1 MLIVAAVRA
10 APMGLPSQATM
21 AQQFQVPQ
29 FIEREA
35 RLIGPLTIKQTAF
48 LVTGGVILFILWF
61 ILAKWLFFILAPF
74 LSIFFLLLSFVR
86 VNGRP
91 LLEFFFSFFSFFL
104 SAQVFIW
111 QKIEHKEKTLEKK
124 GQALEKYGGPPGTDA
139 TSITKQGIKDLAK
152 KLDE

>member
-48 LVTGGVILFILWF
+48 MVMGGVLLFILWF
-61 ILAKWLFFILAPF
+61 ILAKWLFFLIAPF
-74 LSIFFLLLSFVR
+74 LSVFFFLVSFLKI
-86 VNGRP
+86 NGRP
-91 LLEFFFSFFSFFL
+91 LADFVFSFFSFFL

-111 QKIEHKEKTLEKK
+111 QKVEHKEKIDGKK
-124 GQALEKYGGPPGTDA
+124 GGVLEKYAGPETD
-139 TSITKQGIKDLAK
+139 TTNITKQGIKDLAK
-152 KLDE
+152 KLDG